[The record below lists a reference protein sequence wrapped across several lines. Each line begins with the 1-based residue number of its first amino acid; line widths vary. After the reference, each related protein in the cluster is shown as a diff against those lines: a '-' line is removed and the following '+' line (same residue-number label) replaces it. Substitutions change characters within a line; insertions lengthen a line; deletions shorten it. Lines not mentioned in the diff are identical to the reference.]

1 MIMSEEN
8 KHNSFF
14 SGEESPVRVP
24 SAEDAWG
31 LMRQQ
36 LDVRMPVSVPQHVWL
51 RGARLWTPV
60 VAGVVVAVVG
70 VMLVVRKPAGR
81 HAGGVKAANV
91 VKATNGDAATTAAD
105 KADTV
110 TARDAT
116 VSEGATVSGV
126 KAADKE
132 AASVA
137 GDRAD
142 AAVTAESGGVTNAG
156 LKEGK
161 KHLVGGGRREV
172 DGGNRRE
179 VGRGNRN
186 GGDGGNWSEA
196 GGRSRSEIEGRSRRE
211 GEKNS
216 KTGAERSE
224 RHEVMSHKDDWRK
237 VTALAVI
244 GTWPMRVLPN
254 RLTGGKGAAGA
265 RAGKDQAGTSRGVS
279 KNKPANSRAVDKNLP
294 AGEGEMVWSAGLWDG
309 EHYTVDGQTKYEWTS
324 SDGKTLLADHLP
336 GAYARLYMGDRWY
349 VEAGIR
355 LYSPQYTRSVKIDSL
370 GDTTSISNVVNVSD
384 TVVTIKKLY
393 YTDIPVTVHFR
404 VVAGLYVGVG
414 LQYSRLWDGAGIQN
428 ITSFSSG
435 GGGATGPNGAFNLDL
450 KDIPH
455 SFDQI
460 KKSDWRVLL
469 DASYYWRRL
478 SAGIRY
484 QQGISPYTESP
495 LTGGIRPR
503 NSSFNVYLS
512 YDIWKQRR
520 KK

>member
-81 HAGGVKAANV
+81 HAGGAKVGRVTSAVKTTSV
-91 VKATNGDAATTAAD
+91 VKTATD
-105 KADTV
+105 
-110 TARDAT
+110 
-116 VSEGATVSGV
+116 ATVSGV
-126 KAADKE
+126 KAADTV
-132 AASVA
+132 AAMNGVAAATTMDTTDAVRDKAAVSVA
-137 GDRAD
+137 VGSDGVRKLGRK
-142 AAVTAESGGVTNAG
+142 GGEKRV
-156 LKEGK
+156 
-161 KHLVGGGRREV
+161 V
-172 DGGNRRE
+172 
-179 VGRGNRN
+179 
-186 GGDGGNWSEA
+186 
-196 GGRSRSEIEGRSRRE
+196 GGRSRSEVEERSRRE
-211 GEKNS
+211 EKKNS
-216 KTGAERSE
+216 KTGVERSE
-224 RHEVMSHKDDWRK
+224 RHEVMGSNRGEAVASGGHQVGGSSRPRRDSSHKDEWRK

-244 GTWPMRVLPN
+244 GIGPVRVLPN
-254 RLTGGKGAAGA
+254 RLVGGKGAAGA
-265 RAGKDQAGTSRGVS
+265 RAGKDQAGASRGAS

-294 AGEGEMVWSAGLWDG
+294 AGEGEMIWAAGLWDG
-309 EHYTVDGQTKYEWTS
+309 EHYTVDGQTKYGWTS

-370 GDTTSISNVVNVSD
+370 GGTTSVSNVVNVSD

-414 LQYSRLWDGAGIQN
+414 LQYSRLWDGAAIQN

-435 GGGATGPNGAFNLDL
+435 GGVTTGPNGAFDLDL

-469 DASYYWRRL
+469 DVSYYWRRL
-478 SAGIRY
+478 SAGMRY

-512 YDIWKQRR
+512 YDIWKQHR